1 MMENRNAACGRFVL
15 RLMPEAMLMNV
26 HFTFVRHGE
35 TAWNIDRR
43 LQGHLD
49 VPLNEVGRRQAGQV
63 AEALANERFDAIY
76 SSDLSRAMDT
86 ARAIAARCG
95 GEVQGTERLRERNYG
110 IFQGL
115 THKEGAARYPEEHAR
130 LMAREPDH
138 IPTEGGESMR
148 MFSERI
154 RTLADELATRWPDGR
169 VLVVTHGGVLYAL
182 RNFITG
188 AGLSAPRDFTIPN
201 AGINR
206 IRYRVGGPYEIEVWG
221 DDRHLTTAG
230 RDETMR

>member
-1 MMENRNAACGRFVL
+1 
-15 RLMPEAMLMNV
+15 MNV

-49 VPLNEVGRRQAGQV
+49 VPLNEVGRRQAEQV
-63 AEALANERFDAIY
+63 AEALANERFDAMY

-182 RNFITG
+182 RNSSPAQGF
-188 AGLSAPRDFTIPN
+188 PRRAIS
-201 AGINR
+201 
-206 IRYRVGGPYEIEVWG
+206 RYR
-221 DDRHLTTAG
+221 TQASTASATASAG
-230 RDETMR
+230 RMKLKSGVMSAI